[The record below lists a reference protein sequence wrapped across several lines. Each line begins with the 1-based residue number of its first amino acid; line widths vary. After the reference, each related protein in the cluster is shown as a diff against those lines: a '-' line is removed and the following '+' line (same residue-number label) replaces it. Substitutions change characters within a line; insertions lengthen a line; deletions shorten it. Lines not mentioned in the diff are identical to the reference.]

1 MIKTKLTFDVKED
14 WSALHEMVRPWNP
27 VSHLTGVVPSGRFP
41 HPLEHQGVGVIDRG
55 KHRRSPNVTLQVL
68 TQLLPLKSKQF
79 LFVHLFYGFKQRKN
93 FRNLEFCRRILA
105 LSLNT
110 LYSFIFMGKFIFSF
124 ECRRKIWTLSEKPW
138 KLCFVFSI
146 MHK

>member
-79 LFVHLFYGFKQRKN
+79 LFSSPILRLQAKKEFPEPRVLQKNPCLEFKYFIQFHFYG
-93 FRNLEFCRRILA
+93 EI
-105 LSLNT
+105 
-110 LYSFIFMGKFIFSF
+110 YIFF
-124 ECRRKIWTLSEKPW
+124 
-138 KLCFVFSI
+138 
-146 MHK
+146 